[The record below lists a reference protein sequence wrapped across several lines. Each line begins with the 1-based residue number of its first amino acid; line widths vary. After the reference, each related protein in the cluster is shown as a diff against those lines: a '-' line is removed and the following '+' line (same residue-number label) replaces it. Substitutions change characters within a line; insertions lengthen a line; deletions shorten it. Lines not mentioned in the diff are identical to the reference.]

1 MDAETYNKKWL
12 PRKRFAHYDGLFHR
26 MWLEVLLDFVFAER
40 AIASRISFGKEFLQQ
55 VKSGRARWNTK
66 VGIAGCDVGEGGV
79 GCQGV
84 GRKLELGPQMQCKQ
98 RPGEREMAYH
108 CTPACIYGCR
118 KWGHRFKPINSTE
131 DEDYCNTCTDL
142 GKLCR
147 RRTRVL
153 LPQRFLSFELARH
166 LLGLGFAVIV
176 QMMMIVQKNVSWLLV
191 GNRYV

>member
-1 MDAETYNKKWL
+1 ML
-12 PRKRFAHYDGLFHR
+12 
-26 MWLEVLLDFVFAER
+26 
-40 AIASRISFGKEFLQQ
+40 
-55 VKSGRARWNTK
+55 GR
-66 VGIAGCDVGEGGV
+66 V

-84 GRKLELGPQMQCKQ
+84 GRKLVLGPQMQCKQ

-191 GNRYV
+191 GTVIDMYKPRSRT